1 MRAPSWRTN
10 GVKPTAHNARPRYGS
25 HLSVAGGGHLAL
37 IEAARLQFDSVQ
49 VFTKNQRQWTA
60 QPLRDEQIA
69 LWREAVIATGW
80 SDAPQRIVSHNSYL
94 VNLASPDPS
103 ARARSIA
110 AQRDELERC
119 ETLGIAWCVMHP
131 GAHLGAARRPS
142 DPNVLRAPSSNDEVA
157 GLERIAAALDE
168 LHRDLAGYKVIS
180 CLETTTG
187 SGTNLGYDFAH
198 LARIRSLVRAP
209 ERVGICVDSCHIVA
223 AGYDLS
229 TASKARAVLEEL
241 DTVCSLE
248 TVRVVHVNDSVGAL
262 GSRKDRH
269 AHIGEGCCGEACFHA
284 ILNAQALRDVPMIL
298 ETPKEDESDRNEQEW
313 DLVNIKRLEAMRVRS
328 MSGMSSMI
336 GMLPMIG
343 MLTMFTLFAGSS
355 IGCQWFG
362 GGTSAMKSA
371 PLTARSGPVEP
382 TAGEK
387 VKLATATELRTAGDN
402 EAALALF
409 QELLEKN
416 PLLPE
421 AYVGIGDVRFS
432 QGRYADAE
440 PNFKRAVT
448 LDPADFQ
455 AQYGHGRSLQML
467 GRLAESIGAYQR
479 ALVANPKSAEVNLN
493 MATAY
498 LSLGDPRVAAQFGQR
513 AVQLEPRN
521 GAAHVN
527 LGVAYERL
535 GRPGDAIVQ
544 YQAAAELLPATPQL
558 LTNMVNAYV
567 ADGRYPEAVNTA
579 IALTKLSLGPET
591 YERLGWAEFRA
602 GNYDSSSA
610 AYRQSVVIDPNY
622 WPAWN
627 GIGVNALNRWLL
639 SEKKDAVAASE
650 ARRAFRASMQA
661 NPNQPKVLKLYTTY
675 GL

>member
-1 MRAPSWRTN
+1 MKAKAT
-10 GVKPTAHNARPRYGS
+10 TLRPRYGS

-37 IEAARLQFDSVQ
+37 TAAVRLQLDSVQ

-60 QPLRDEQIA
+60 PPLRDEQIA
-69 LWREAVIATGW
+69 LWREAVVATGW
-80 SDAPQRIVSHNSYL
+80 PDAPQRIVSHNSYL
-94 VNLASPDPS
+94 VNLASPDPV

-110 AQRDELERC
+110 LQRDELERC
-119 ETLGIAWCVMHP
+119 EVLGIAWCVMHP
-131 GAHLGAARRPS
+131 GAHLGAPRRPS
-142 DPNVLRAPSSNDEVA
+142 DPNVLRAQPNVDEAA
-157 GLERIAAALDE
+157 GIERIAAALDQ
-168 LHRDLAGYKVIS
+168 LHRELGGYKVVT

-187 SGTNLGYDFAH
+187 SGTNIGYDFAH
-198 LARIRSLVRAP
+198 LAKIRSLVRDP
-209 ERVGICVDSCHIVA
+209 ERVGICVDTCHIVA

-229 TASKARAVLEEL
+229 TRSKARAVLQEFDE
-241 DTVCSLE
+241 VCGLAA
-248 TVRVVHVNDSVGAL
+248 VRVVHLNDSEGAM

-269 AHIGEGCCGEACFHA
+269 AHIGAGCCGDACFHA
-284 ILNAQALRDVPMIL
+284 ILNAKALWDVPMIL
-298 ETPKEDESDRNEQEW
+298 ETPKEEDESDRSDEAW
-313 DLVNIKRLEAMRVRS
+313 DLVNIKRLEAMRLLKTLV
-328 MSGMSSMI
+328 MVVLVALLAG
-336 GMLPMIG
+336 LPM
-343 MLTMFTLFAGSS
+343 
-355 IGCQWFG
+355 GCQLFSG
-362 GGTSAMKSA
+362 GQRPTKRAALSPSAA
-371 PLTARSGPVEP
+371 PVEP
-382 TAGEK
+382 TANEQA
-387 VKLATATELRTAGDN
+387 KLVTATQMRNAGDN

-409 QELLEKN
+409 QELLDKN

-432 QGRYADAE
+432 QGRFVEAE
-440 PNFKRAVT
+440 PSYKRAVT

-498 LSLGDPRVAAQFGQR
+498 LSLGDPRVAAQFAER

-527 LGVAYERL
+527 LGVSYERL
-535 GRPGDAIVQ
+535 GRPADAIMQ
-544 YQAAAELLPATPQL
+544 YQAAAELLPQTPQL

-579 IALTKLSLGPET
+579 IALTKLASGPET
-591 YERLGWAEFRA
+591 FERLGWAEFRA
-602 GNYDSSSA
+602 GNYDSSSV
-610 AYRQSVVIDPNY
+610 AYRQSVVLDPNY
-622 WPAWN
+622 WPSWN

-639 SEKKDAVAASE
+639 SEKRDDLAASE